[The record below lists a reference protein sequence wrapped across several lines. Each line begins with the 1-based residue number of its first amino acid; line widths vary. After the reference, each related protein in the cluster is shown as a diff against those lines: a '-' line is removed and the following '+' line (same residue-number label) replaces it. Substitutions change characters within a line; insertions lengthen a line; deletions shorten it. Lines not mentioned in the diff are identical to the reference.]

1 MLVTR
6 GLGGKYPS
14 LVSFGMAGSALGQLV
29 NDILYYFRRTL
40 RR

>member
-6 GLGGKYPS
+6 GLGGKSAS
-14 LVSFGMAGSALGQLV
+14 LVSFGMGASMMQQLA